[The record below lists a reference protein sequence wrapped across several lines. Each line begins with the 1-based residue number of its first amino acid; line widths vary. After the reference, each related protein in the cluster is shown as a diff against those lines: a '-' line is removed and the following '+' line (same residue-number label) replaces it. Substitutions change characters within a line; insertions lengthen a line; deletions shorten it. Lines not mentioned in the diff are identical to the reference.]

1 MINAAITLFSVEKNS
16 VFLMNNFYIMLAKQK
31 VLKSFKEMPEQF
43 SIDDAIDK
51 LIVIHKIQSAETEIK
66 NGKGLTTVEAKKK
79 LKKWLN

>member
-1 MINAAITLFSVEKNS
+1 
-16 VFLMNNFYIMLAKQK
+16 MNNFYIMLAKQK

>member
-1 MINAAITLFSVEKNS
+1 
-16 VFLMNNFYIMLAKQK
+16 MLAKQK

-51 LIVIHKIQSAETEIK
+51 LIVIHKIQSAESEIK